1 MTDEAHGYGPRLTGE
16 EYDRR
21 IVALHSGLP
30 AIPSREED
38 RRVRRAAL
46 DLAVDHRLGRDFP
59 RDRRNALWAVQ
70 ERLERKRIK
79 LMATYLLKRLF
90 GQSLAPQ
97 ARGLAGYV
105 VDQYATVLSP
115 SELEKFFGVEEV
127 RSPGLPLDKR
137 SRRGQG

>member
-1 MTDEAHGYGPRLTGE
+1 MTDNYGPRLTGE

-30 AIPSREED
+30 PVPSREQD
-38 RRVRRAAL
+38 RRIRRAAL

-59 RDRRNALWAVQ
+59 RDRRDALWAVQ

-79 LMATYLLKRLF
+79 LMGAYLLKRLF
-90 GQSLAPQ
+90 GKSMARQ

-105 VDQYATVLSP
+105 VDQYATVLNS
-115 SELEKFFGVEEV
+115 SELEAFFGAEEV
-127 RSPGLPLDKR
+127 RNPGLPLNE
-137 SRRGQG
+137 RG